1 MATMNAPHK
10 TMSFVL
16 VLRFLNIVV
25 AAASALSVGVGMM
38 LLGANDIFS
47 GAGAP
52 FSGWPTF

>member
-10 TMSFVL
+10 RMSFVL

-38 LLGANDIFS
+38 LLGPNDIFS
-47 GAGAP
+47 GARAP
-52 FSGWPTF
+52 FAG

>member
-1 MATMNAPHK
+1 
-10 TMSFVL
+10 MSFVL

-38 LLGANDIFS
+38 LLGPNDIFS

-52 FSGWPTF
+52 FAGWPIF